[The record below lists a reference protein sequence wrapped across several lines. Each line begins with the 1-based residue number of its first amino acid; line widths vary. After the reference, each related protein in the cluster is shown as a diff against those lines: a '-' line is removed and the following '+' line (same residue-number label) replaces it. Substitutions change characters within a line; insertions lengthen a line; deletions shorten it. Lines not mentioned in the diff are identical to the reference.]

1 MVNILDQSHP
11 YNDLKPETV
20 IDAVESL
27 GILSDA
33 RIFPLNS
40 YENRVYQVG
49 VEEDTP
55 IIAKFYRPYRWSE
68 QAIMEEHQF
77 SWELFDHEL
86 PVVPPIK
93 DENGKTLHEYNGFQF
108 SIFKRQGGHAPELDN
123 LDSLFL
129 IGRYLGRMHAV
140 GAQAS
145 FQHRPTITVDEWGI
159 SSREFLLSH
168 DFIPREL
175 KLAYET
181 LSQDLISRVSAIWNR
196 LPDLKTFRVHGDC
209 HGGNM
214 LWRNDLPHFVDFD
227 DCRNGPAI
235 QDIWLLLSGDRHQKT
250 AQLSEIVEGYN
261 EFFDFEPSQLILVE
275 ALRTLRIMNYSAW
288 LAKRWNDPAFPHH
301 FPWFNTERYW
311 AEHILELREQL
322 AALDE
327 EPLRLF

>member
-1 MVNILDQSHP
+1 MGIHLDQSHP

-27 GILSDA
+27 GIISDA

-49 VEEDTP
+49 VEEDVP
-55 IIAKFYRPYRWSE
+55 LIAKFYRPHRWSE
-68 QAIMEEHQF
+68 QAIIEEHQY

-93 DENGKTLHEYNGFQF
+93 SSDGTTLHQFAGFHF
-108 SIFKRQGGHAPELDN
+108 ALFKRQGGHAPELDN

-129 IGRYLGRMHAV
+129 IGRYVGRMHAI
-140 GAQAS
+140 GSTAR
-145 FQHRPTITVDEWGI
+145 FEHRPTISVEEWGVA
-159 SSREFLLSH
+159 SRQYLLENN
-168 DFIPREL
+168 FIPKDL
-175 KLAYET
+175 TIAYET
-181 LSQDLISRVSAIWNR
+181 LTQDLLHRVNEVWNR
-196 LPDLKTFRVHGDC
+196 YADLKTFRIHGDC

-235 QDIWLLLSGDRHQKT
+235 QDIWLLLSGDRHQRT

-261 EFFDFEPSQLILVE
+261 EFYDFDPSQLSLIE
-275 ALRTLRIMNYSAW
+275 PLRTLRIMNYSAW
-288 LAKRWNDPAFPHH
+288 LARRWNDPAFPHH

-327 EPLRLF
+327 APLKLF

>member
-1 MVNILDQSHP
+1 MVNTLDQSHP

>member
-1 MVNILDQSHP
+1 MVKTLDQTHP

-49 VEEDTP
+49 VEGETP

-68 QAIMEEHQF
+68 QAILEEHAF
-77 SWELFDHEL
+77 SWELFDHEF

-93 DENGKTLHEYNGFQF
+93 DKNGRTLHQYNGFQF
-108 SIFKRQGGHAPELDN
+108 ALFKRQGGHAPELDN

-129 IGRYLGRMHAV
+129 IGRHLGRMHAI
-140 GAQAS
+140 GEQTR
-145 FQHRPTITVDEWGI
+145 FKHRPSITVDEWGI
-159 SSREFLLSH
+159 ASREFLLTH
-168 DFIPREL
+168 DFIPKDL
-175 KLAYET
+175 KIAYET
-181 LSQDLISRVSAIWNR
+181 LTKDLISNVSDIWHRV
-196 LPDLKTFRVHGDC
+196 PDLNTFRIHGDC

-235 QDIWLLLSGDRHQKT
+235 QDIWLLLSGDRQQRT
-250 AQLSEIVEGYN
+250 LQLSEIAEGYN
-261 EFFDFEPSQLILVE
+261 EFYDFEPSQLALVE

-288 LAKRWNDPAFPHH
+288 LAKRWDDPAFPHH

-327 EPLRLF
+327 EPLILY

>member
-93 DENGKTLHEYNGFQF
+93 DDNGKTLHEYNGFQF

-140 GAQAS
+140 GAQTS

-159 SSREFLLSH
+159 SSREFLLSN

-288 LAKRWNDPAFPHH
+288 LAKRWDDPAFPHH

-322 AALDE
+322 SALDE
-327 EPLRLF
+327 EPLKLF

>member
-1 MVNILDQSHP
+1 MANTLDQSHP

-49 VEEDTP
+49 VEDGTP

-68 QAIMEEHQF
+68 SSILEEHQF

-93 DENGKTLHEYNGFQF
+93 NEQNQTLHQYNGFQF

-123 LDSLFL
+123 LDNLFL
-129 IGRYLGRMHAV
+129 IGRHLGRMHAI
-140 GAQAS
+140 GAQTS
-145 FQHRPTITVDEWGI
+145 FKYRPTITVDEWAV
-159 SSREFLLSH
+159 SSREFLLTN
-168 DFIPREL
+168 DFIPDEL
-175 KLAYET
+175 TLAYET
-181 LSQDLISRVSAIWNR
+181 LTQDLISKVSAIWNR
-196 LPDLKTFRVHGDC
+196 LPDLKTLRIHGDC

-235 QDIWLLLSGDRHQKT
+235 QDIWLLLSGDRQQKT

-261 EFFDFEPSQLILVE
+261 EFYDFEPSQLVLVE

-288 LAKRWNDPAFPHH
+288 LAKRWSDPAFPHH

-311 AEHILELREQL
+311 AEHALELREQL

-327 EPLRLF
+327 DPLKLF

>member
-1 MVNILDQSHP
+1 MANTLDQSHP

-49 VEEDTP
+49 VEDGSP

-68 QAIMEEHQF
+68 SSILEEHQF

-93 DENGKTLHEYNGFQF
+93 NEQNQTLHQYNGFQF

-123 LDSLFL
+123 LDNLFL
-129 IGRYLGRMHAV
+129 IGRHLGRMHAI
-140 GAQAS
+140 GAQTS
-145 FQHRPTITVDEWGI
+145 FKYRPTITVDEWAV
-159 SSREFLLSH
+159 SSREFLLTN
-168 DFIPREL
+168 DFIPDEL
-175 KLAYET
+175 TLAYET
-181 LSQDLISRVSAIWNR
+181 LTQDLISKVSAIWNR
-196 LPDLKTFRVHGDC
+196 LPDLKTLRIHGDC

-235 QDIWLLLSGDRHQKT
+235 QDIWLLLSGDRQQKT

-261 EFFDFEPSQLILVE
+261 EFYDFEPSQLVLVE

-288 LAKRWNDPAFPHH
+288 LAKRWSDPAFPHH

-311 AEHILELREQL
+311 AEHALELREQL

-327 EPLRLF
+327 DPLKLF

>member
-1 MVNILDQSHP
+1 MVNTLDQSHP

-68 QAIMEEHQF
+68 ASILEEHQF
-77 SWELFDHEL
+77 SWELFNHEL

-93 DENGKTLHEYNGFQF
+93 SEQDKTLHEYNGFQF

-129 IGRYLGRMHAV
+129 IGRYLGRMHAI
-140 GAQAS
+140 GAQTR
-145 FQHRPTITVDEWGI
+145 FQHRPDITVDEWGV

-175 KLAYET
+175 KIAYET
-181 LSQDLISRVSAIWNR
+181 LSQDLISRVSAIWHR
-196 LPDLKTFRVHGDC
+196 LPDLNTFRVHGDC

-288 LAKRWNDPAFPHH
+288 LAKRWDDPAFPHH